1 MNSEQIYTLSE
12 IKSRIERYDFPFSGI
27 TELGS
32 AYFEFR
38 KPSFY
43 AGVALHAGH
52 RVRDEI
58 LDAMEVKLEDRYR
71 EEDPHTERF
80 IMDSPIQI
88 IARDSRFEYDL
99 NRERA
104 RAVYEEPVWGLN
116 VLKRPLTPE
125 EKEGS
130 LSKYD
135 EFHNLMDIA
144 TAYLFQQN
152 QYGVIFDCHSYNY
165 QREEKL
171 PWHQDKKPVINVG
184 TGPVNRLIFGH
195 IIDDFLNRL
204 GEISIDGH
212 FIYAGEN
219 IVFKGGYLS
228 RRLSKEH
235 NNKLL
240 VLAIEFKK
248 IFMDEWSGQVYEDIL
263 EDLAEQFSQVCREVE
278 INKQTE
284 GR

>member
-1 MNSEQIYTLSE
+1 M
-12 IKSRIERYDFPFSGI
+12 
-27 TELGS
+27 
-32 AYFEFR
+32 
-38 KPSFY
+38 
-43 AGVALHAGH
+43 
-52 RVRDEI
+52 
-58 LDAMEVKLEDRYR
+58 
-71 EEDPHTERF
+71 
-80 IMDSPIQI
+80 
-88 IARDSRFEYDL
+88 
-99 NRERA
+99 
-104 RAVYEEPVWGLN
+104 
-116 VLKRPLTPE
+116 
-125 EKEGS
+125 
-130 LSKYD
+130 
-135 EFHNLMDIA
+135 
-144 TAYLFQQN
+144 
-152 QYGVIFDCHSYNY
+152 
-165 QREEKL
+165 
-171 PWHQDKKPVINVG
+171 
-184 TGPVNRLIFGH
+184 IFGH

-263 EDLAEQFSQVCREVE
+263 EDLAEKFSQVCREVE